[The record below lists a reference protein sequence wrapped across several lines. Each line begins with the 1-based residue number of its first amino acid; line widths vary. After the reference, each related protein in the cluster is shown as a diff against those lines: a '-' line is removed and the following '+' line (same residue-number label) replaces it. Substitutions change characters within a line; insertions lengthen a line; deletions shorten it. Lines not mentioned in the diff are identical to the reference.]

1 MRTRHRIIPLLS
13 LTVLA
18 WGTVSLGTIGAAC
31 ATNHRIVVFTNYPAE
46 ANSNAHPLYWAPEDA
61 GQATFTV
68 ERRSHDCSQDPV
80 TVDYTVNSDSATAGE
95 DYSGASGT
103 TLGMYDAECNCGEP
117 TARQN
122 SIPLADDGD
131 DGPGGGVEQARI
143 VLSNPT
149 GGAVLGA
156 VSQVP
161 MLIVDADG
169 GTRVSFDPGPYAQ
182 SETHSQAGQATVPVF
197 RAGPVTG
204 VTTTVNYTI
213 GPGAN
218 NPATAGTDFTGN
230 LTGTLTFQP
239 GDRVEL
245 ISFTLVNDQAAE
257 QPEDISIS
265 LSNPSTG
272 TALDSPS
279 TMTFTILD
287 NEELNPPNSRF
298 HHPRQG
304 LKYKRK
310 DYRIR
315 EVHVFTADDPGGS
328 GVVGVEWAIRRN
340 KGGACGWW
348 TGKKAKFKKG
358 DCQDEVWH
366 AMDVY
371 EPGAFYYDR
380 LASLRPSIGTKIKS
394 YTAFSRAIDGAQNM
408 EQAFDPKRN
417 MNRFEVKRK

>member
-18 WGTVSLGTIGAAC
+18 WGTVSLGTISAAC
-31 ATNHRIVVFTNYPAE
+31 ATNHRIISLINFPPE
-46 ANSNAHPLYWAPEDA
+46 ANPYAHPLYWAPEDA

-68 ERRSHDCSQDPV
+68 ERRSHDCSSDAV
-80 TVDYTVNSDSATAGE
+80 TVDWAANTDTAAAGA
-95 DYSGASGT
+95 DYGPPTSGT
-103 TLGMYDAECNCGEP
+103 TPGMFDPESP
-117 TARQN
+117 TGGPTSQSI
-122 SIPLADDGD
+122 SIPFNDDGD
-131 DGPGGGVEQARI
+131 DGAGVEQARI

-149 GGAVLGA
+149 AGAVLGA
-156 VSQVP
+156 VSQAP
-161 MLIVDADG
+161 MLIVDVDG

-182 SETHSQAGQATVPVF
+182 SETHDQPGQATIPVF
-197 RAGPVTG
+197 RAGPVG
-204 VTTTVNYTI
+204 APTTVDYSI
-213 GPGAN
+213 GPGPN
-218 NPATAGTDFTGN
+218 NPATPGADFTGN
-230 LTGTLTFQP
+230 LTGTLTF
-239 GDRVEL
+239 GANDRVEL
-245 ISFTLVNDQAAE
+245 ISFTLANDTAAE
-257 QPEDISIS
+257 QPEEVSIS

-315 EVHVFTADDPGGS
+315 EVHVFTADDAGGS

-340 KGGACGWW
+340 LKGGTCQWW
-348 TGKKAKFKKG
+348 TGRKAKFKKG

-394 YTAFSRAIDGAQNM
+394 YTAFSRAIDGAQNV